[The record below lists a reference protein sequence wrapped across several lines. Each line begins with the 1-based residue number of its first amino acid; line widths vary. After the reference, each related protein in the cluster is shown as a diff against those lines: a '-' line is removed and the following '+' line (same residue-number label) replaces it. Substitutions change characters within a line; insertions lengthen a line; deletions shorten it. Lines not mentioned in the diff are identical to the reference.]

1 MKKLNITNPAEE
13 LISGG
18 TGGETATAVKSV
30 KGMGGG
36 RRNCRLNIVI
46 TEELRDAIHLL
57 ADIDGMSINGW
68 INETLAEKVE
78 KRSGDVAECMELA
91 AKKAELRKRIRGG
104 KE

>member
-1 MKKLNITNPAEE
+1 MKKLNIANPAEE
-13 LISGG
+13 LISGS
-18 TGGETATAVKSV
+18 TGGEAAAPVKSV
-30 KGMGGG
+30 KGVGGG

-46 TEELRDAIHLL
+46 PEELRDAIHLL

-91 AKKAELRKRIRGG
+91 TKKAELRKRIRGG
-104 KE
+104 KG